1 MKSKQS
7 YINKTLGLLLLLGVL
22 AMASCQT
29 DPLRDLSDEDSQV
42 LITNYDK
49 SVRFGDYRTFGIV
62 DSVYFI
68 NNNRVSRSITDPEVF
83 FIDYLA
89 SKLTQRGFERVARSA
104 RPDLGV
110 NVARIRN
117 SSVNA
122 VANPIFDPFFWNST
136 WGFGGGFSP
145 FYPSYYS
152 FVTVSE
158 TYWYIEI
165 ADLRNASTSNN
176 RLRIL
181 WNAELRGNGIFETD
195 ALARLIDAALAQSVY
210 LKR

>member
-1 MKSKQS
+1 MKAIQS
-7 YINKTLGLLLLLGVL
+7 YFPKIISLSALMGLLAL
-22 AMASCQT
+22 ASCQT
-29 DPLRDLSDEDSQV
+29 DPLSDLSDEDSQV
-42 LITNYDK
+42 IITNYDK
-49 SVRFGDYRTFGIV
+49 AANFGSYRTFGIV

-68 NNNRVSRSITDPEVF
+68 NNNRVSKSVTDQELF
-83 FIDYLA
+83 FVDYLA
-89 SKLTQRGFERVARSA
+89 NKLTQRGFERIPRTS

-122 VANPIFDPFFWNST
+122 VSNPIFDPFFWNST

-145 FYPSYYS
+145 FYPSFYS

-158 TYWYIEI
+158 TYWYVEV
-165 ADLRNASTSNN
+165 ADLRNATSANN
-176 RLRIL
+176 RLNIV
-181 WNAELRGNGIFETD
+181 WSAEIRGNGIFEAE
-195 ALARLIDAALAQSVY
+195 ALARLIDSAMAQSTY